1 MTSILLK
8 KVLGAPGPDEAWL
21 EGLLRW
27 VLEASPSGGA
37 DSPRN
42 RRLEELRSHLE
53 DHPMAP
59 AWRARIRQVLTH
71 TSAVSLL
78 ADAGLPM
85 HGAFLREALE
95 RLVDRLVPSLDPE
108 ADLAALLHR
117 LPLEERDADWI
128 ASLPADGGPWRA
140 WMALPDEALWDAVQ
154 LLAYRAAALGL
165 SRDLLGLGPRD
176 RELDSPF
183 ARLPGAAAE
192 LREGRDPGWEGLL
205 EACGAR
211 LAAGLAHLEA
221 GGISTELVY
230 RLDLLEATLARMA
243 RLAALARGGGDG
255 PAFTADLVREKAR
268 NRRLGPLLRD
278 SVRLLARKVVEH
290 TGQTGEHY
298 IALTR
303 AEWWRT
309 FASAAGGGVVTTF
322 TALFKYA
329 IPGLALA
336 PLGTGLAF
344 AFNYSASFIAMQFAH
359 LTLASKQ
366 PANTAATLAAAMA
379 DPGLRGGLKE
389 RAAGITRCQVMA
401 TLGNVLATLPATAA
415 AALLWRWATGHPWV
429 DPETARHSLEAMHP
443 FRSLT
448 IPYAILTGV
457 MLWMASLASGWAA
470 NWSAYRRLPEA
481 LEAHRRLRGIL
492 GEKGAARVAELTRQ
506 HLGGVAGYLA
516 LGLLLGFLPVVFA
529 FAGIHLEVR
538 HVTLNAASLALCAVQ
553 DSPRW
558 KDIAWAL
565 AGVGFIGVCNFGV
578 SFHLALRTAMRAR
591 GIEGKARL
599 LPVIWRDFLRDPWVY
614 LGPPRDGEGDG

>member
-1 MTSILLK
+1 VTSILLK

-27 VLEASPSGGA
+27 ILEASPSGGA